1 MPMETKLSLKYSGP
15 SVDAGLMDVYQASAN
30 MIAFSEFM
38 VIAAKTTFGEQVTV
52 KAEVAGFGRG
62 SFLTDL
68 VFNFVGHATPIFA
81 SFTTEELL
89 KIVNEAFEL
98 WKHLKGEPP
107 KEIKTENH
115 QTAKVTNNNG
125 QIIQVQT
132 QTLNLVFDEKA
143 AEAVQAFIQTPLLR
157 DGIDSLE
164 IGTDGKI
171 VAQAKQDEGHCFG
184 LVRPSESITDTTIQM
199 TLIIEAPV
207 FKDGNKWRFSDGQ
220 NSFYADI
227 LDLEFLSNVDKGEP
241 FAKGDLLRVDLRITQ
256 ERAGIKITTERA
268 VIKVHEHKTGQKQHA
283 LL

>member
-1 MPMETKLSLKYSGP
+1 MIMETKLSLKYNGP
-15 SVDAGLMDVYQASAN
+15 SVDDGLMDVYQASAN

-38 VIAAKTTFGEQVTV
+38 VIAARTTFGEKITV
-52 KAEVAGFGRG
+52 KADVAGFGSG

-68 VFNFVGHATPIFA
+68 VFNFAGQAAPIFA
-81 SFTTEELL
+81 LFTTQELL
-89 KIVNEAFEL
+89 NIINEAFDL

-115 QTAKVTNNNG
+115 QTVKVTNNNG
-125 QIIQVQT
+125 QIIQVKT
-132 QTLNLVFDEKA
+132 QTINLVFNEKA
-143 AEAVQAFIQTPLLR
+143 AEAVKAFIQNPLSV
-157 DGIDSLE
+157 DGIDSIE
-164 IGTDGKI
+164 IGAEGKI
-171 VAQAKQDEGHCFG
+171 VAQVREGDGHCFG

-227 LDLEFLSNVDKGEP
+227 LDLDFLSGVDNGEP

-268 VIKVHEHKTGQKQHA
+268 VIKVHEHKTGQKQFP
-283 LL
+283 LI

>member
-1 MPMETKLSLKYSGP
+1 MLMETRLSLRYSGP
-15 SVDAGLMDVYQASAN
+15 SVEAGLMDVYQASAN

-38 VIAAKTTFGEQVTV
+38 VIAAKSKWGEQISV

-68 VFNFVGHATPIFA
+68 VFNVMGYALPLFA
-81 SFTTEELL
+81 SFTPAELL
-89 KIVNEAFEL
+89 QTINESFEL

-107 KEIKTENH
+107 KDIQRNNQ

-125 QIIQVQT
+125 EIIQVQIE
-132 QTLNLVFDEKA
+132 TLNLVFNEKA
-143 AEAVQAFIQTPLLR
+143 SVAVKQFIQEPLSHE
-157 DGIDSLE
+157 GIESLE
-164 IGTDGKI
+164 IGYDKKI
-171 VAQAKQDEGHCFG
+171 IATAKQSEGYCFG
-184 LVRPSESITDTTIQM
+184 LVRPSESITDVTVSM

-220 NSFYADI
+220 SSFYADI

-256 ERAGIKITTERA
+256 ERAGIKITSERA
-268 VIKVHEHKTGQKQHA
+268 VIKVNQHISGQKQNS

>member
-1 MPMETKLSLKYSGP
+1 METKLSLRYSGP

-38 VIAAKTTFGEQVTV
+38 VIAAKTTFGEKVTV

-68 VFNFVGHATPIFA
+68 VFNFVGEVAPIFA
-81 SFTTEELL
+81 SFTIEELL
-89 KIVNEAFEL
+89 TIVKEAFEL

-107 KEIKTENH
+107 KEIKSENH
-115 QTAKVTNNNG
+115 QTVTVTNNNG
-125 QIIQVQT
+125 HIIQVQT
-132 QTLNLVFDEKA
+132 QTLNLVFNEKA
-143 AEAVQAFIQTPLLR
+143 SDAVKAFIQTPLSSE
-157 DGIDSLE
+157 GIDSLE
-164 IGTDGKI
+164 IGTEGKI
-171 VAQAKQDEGHCFG
+171 VAQANQSEGHCFG

-227 LDLEFLSNVDKGEP
+227 FDTEFLSNVDKGEP

-256 ERAGIKITTERA
+256 ERSGVKISTERA
-268 VIKVHEHKTGQKQHA
+268 VIKVHEHKAGQVQHS